1 MDMRLPLV
9 SSFIYIVAIYLQKGL
24 FISVILVSLSLG
36 HTKTKENQ
44 TNTEL
49 QAFTNEPQTFGQSF
63 EVVEAC
69 FICMNFTYDIKA

>member
-24 FISVILVSLSLG
+24 FISVILFSFYLG

-44 TNTEL
+44 TNTEM
-49 QAFTNEPQTFGQSF
+49 QAFTNEPQTFGKVLKWLKLVLS
-63 EVVEAC
+63 V
-69 FICMNFTYDIKA
+69 

>member
-1 MDMRLPLV
+1 MDLRLPLV

-24 FISVILVSLSLG
+24 FISVILVSLCSG